1 MSMNEHATRALP
13 PWMEADGP
21 LQDVILSSRARL
33 ARNVS
38 GLHFPD
44 RMTQADQAALIEQVG
59 SAVAKMGG
67 SWGYFPVSEVAPVD
81 LQVLMEKH
89 LVSPQFLQ
97 GELQRALA
105 IRQDEAAALMV
116 NEEDHVRIQAFS
128 PGLDVEPALATALEV
143 DDGLENELDWA
154 VDSRRGYLTACP
166 TNLGTGLRISV
177 MAHLPGLVL
186 SESIGHLLQALAQAR
201 VAVRGIYGEGT
212 SALGELFQISNQV
225 TLGEDEQALAEG
237 VRKVAEQV
245 VEQERQARKRLAAE
259 QMPRIQDRVW
269 RAKGILENARLL
281 SADEAIA
288 QISALRL
295 GVEMGLLKSPSYATL
310 SALQVVSLPGF
321 LDRTAAQDLS
331 REGRLQLRASLIR
344 ERLTRED
351 G

>member
-1 MSMNEHATRALP
+1 MSMDEHAARALS
-13 PWMEADGP
+13 PWMEAAGP
-21 LQDVILSSRARL
+21 AQDVILSSRARL

-38 GLHFPD
+38 GMHFPD
-44 RMTQADQAALIEQVG
+44 RMSKEDQAALVERVG
-59 SAVAKMGG
+59 GAVAKLGG
-67 SWGYFPVSEVAPVD
+67 NWDYFPISAVAPVD

-97 GELQRALA
+97 GDLQRAVA
-105 IRQDEAAALMV
+105 IRQDEGTALMV
-116 NEEDHVRIQAFS
+116 NEEDHLRIQAFS
-128 PGLDVEPALATALEV
+128 PGLNVELALNAALEV
-143 DDGLENELDWA
+143 DDGLECELDWE

-186 SESIGHLLQALAQAR
+186 SERIGHLLQALAQAG

-212 SALGELFQISNQV
+212 QALGELFQISNQV
-225 TLGEDEQALAEG
+225 TLGEDEQALADG
-237 VRKVAEQV
+237 VGQVAQQV
-245 VEQERQARKRLAAE
+245 VEQERQARKQLAAE
-259 QMPRIQDRVW
+259 QMARIQDRVW
-269 RAKGILENARLL
+269 RAKGVLENARLL

-310 SALQVVSLPGF
+310 SALQVVALPGF

-331 REGRLQLRASLIR
+331 REGRFQLRASLIR

>member
-1 MSMNEHATRALP
+1 MSMDDHAARALS
-13 PWMEADGP
+13 PWLEQDGP
-21 LQDVILSSRARL
+21 AQDVILSSRARL
-33 ARNVS
+33 ARNVT
-38 GLHFPD
+38 GMHFPD
-44 RMTQADQAALIEQVG
+44 RMSQAEQTALVERVG
-59 SAVAKMGG
+59 GAVGKLGAD
-67 SWGYFPVSEVAPVD
+67 WDYFPISAVAPVD

-97 GELQRALA
+97 GELQRAVA
-105 IRQDEAAALMV
+105 IRQDEGTALMV
-116 NEEDHVRIQAFS
+116 NEEDHVRIQAFA
-128 PGLDVEPALATALEV
+128 PGLNVEAALNTALEV
-143 DDGLENELDWA
+143 DDGLERELDWE

-166 TNLGTGLRISV
+166 TNLGTGLRVSV

-186 SESIGHLLQALAQAR
+186 SESIGHLLQALAQAG

-212 SALGELFQISNQV
+212 QALGELFQISNQV

-237 VRKVAEQV
+237 VAQVAQQV
-245 VEQERQARKRLAAE
+245 VEQERQARKQLAAE
-259 QMPRIQDRVW
+259 QMGRIQDRVW
-269 RAKGILENARLL
+269 RAKGILENARLI

-310 SALQVVSLPGF
+310 SALQVVALPGF

-331 REGRLQLRASLIR
+331 REGRFQLRASLIR
-344 ERLTRED
+344 ERLMRED